1 MQRRKITIDEGNT
14 ITKLALFEGDDLVL
28 KENNVSVERVLE
40 LASNCD
46 RLIVS
51 SVKKDSEYGALA
63 EKKDVLVLNSIT
75 PIPVSNCYKTPNTLG
90 NDRIALVVGATVH
103 YSGHNVL
110 VIDAGTCITY
120 DFINAE
126 QEYLGG
132 SISPGIRMRYSALHQ
147 YTSQLPMLKT
157 EEKAALIGGDTEESI
172 HSGVINGVLAEIDG
186 VIQRYIE
193 QYPDVKVVVTGGN
206 VKLFDKGLKNTI
218 FASPNLLMEGL
229 NKILDYNESY
239 F

>member
-1 MQRRKITIDEGNT
+1 LQRRKITIDEGNT
-14 ITKLALFEGDDLVL
+14 ITKLALFEGYDLVL

-63 EKKDVLVLNSIT
+63 EKKDVLVLNSTT

-110 VIDAGTCITY
+110 VIDSGTCITY

>member
-1 MQRRKITIDEGNT
+1 LQRRKITIDEGNT

-63 EKKDVLVLNSIT
+63 EKKDVLVLNSTT

>member
-1 MQRRKITIDEGNT
+1 LQRRKITIDEGNT

>member
-1 MQRRKITIDEGNT
+1 MTIDEGNT

-63 EKKDVLVLNSIT
+63 EKKDVLVLNSTT

>member
-1 MQRRKITIDEGNT
+1 
-14 ITKLALFEGDDLVL
+14 
-28 KENNVSVERVLE
+28 
-40 LASNCD
+40 
-46 RLIVS
+46 
-51 SVKKDSEYGALA
+51 
-63 EKKDVLVLNSIT
+63 VLVLNSTT

>member
-63 EKKDVLVLNSIT
+63 EKKDVLVLNSTT

>member
-46 RLIVS
+46 KLIVS

>member
-1 MQRRKITIDEGNT
+1 MRKITIDEGNT
-14 ITKLALFEGDDLVL
+14 ITKLALFEDDNLVI
-28 KENNVSVERVLE
+28 KENNVSVAQALE

-46 RLIVS
+46 RLILS
-51 SVKKDSEYGALA
+51 SVKKDSDFNTLAQHKYALS
-63 EKKDVLVLNSIT
+63 LNSTT
-75 PIPVSNCYKTPNTLG
+75 PIPISNGYKTPFTLG
-90 NDRIALVVGATVH
+90 NDRIALVVGATVNF
-103 YSGHNVL
+103 SNHNVL

-120 DFINAE
+120 DFINAQ
-126 QEYLGG
+126 QEYIGG
-132 SISPGIRMRYSALHQ
+132 SISPGIQMRYRALHQ
-147 YTSQLPMLKT
+147 YTSQLPMLNSVENAKLT
-157 EEKAALIGGDTEESI
+157 GGNTEESI

-186 VIQRYIE
+186 VIQRYSE
-193 QYPDVKVVVTGGN
+193 QYTDIKVVVTGGD

>member
-1 MQRRKITIDEGNT
+1 LQRRKITIDEGNT
-14 ITKLALFEGDDLVL
+14 ITKLALFEGYDLVL

-63 EKKDVLVLNSIT
+63 EKKDVLVLNSTT

>member
-1 MQRRKITIDEGNT
+1 LQRRKITIDEGNT

-46 RLIVS
+46 KLIVS

>member
-1 MQRRKITIDEGNT
+1 MRKITIDEGNT

-63 EKKDVLVLNSIT
+63 EKKDVLVLNSTT

-206 VKLFDKGLKNTI
+206 VKLFDKGLKNSI

>member
-63 EKKDVLVLNSIT
+63 EKKDVLVLNSTT
-75 PIPVSNCYKTPNTLG
+75 PIPVLNCYKTPNTLG

>member
-51 SVKKDSEYGALA
+51 SVKKDSEYGALS
-63 EKKDVLVLNSIT
+63 EKKDVLVLNSTT
-75 PIPVSNCYKTPNTLG
+75 PLPVSNCYKTPNTLG

>member
-1 MQRRKITIDEGNT
+1 LQRRKITIDEGNT

-63 EKKDVLVLNSIT
+63 EKKDVLVLNSTT

-229 NKILDYNESY
+229 NKILNYNESY

>member
-90 NDRIALVVGATVH
+90 NDRIALVVGAIVH

-132 SISPGIRMRYSALHQ
+132 SISTGIRMRYSALHQ